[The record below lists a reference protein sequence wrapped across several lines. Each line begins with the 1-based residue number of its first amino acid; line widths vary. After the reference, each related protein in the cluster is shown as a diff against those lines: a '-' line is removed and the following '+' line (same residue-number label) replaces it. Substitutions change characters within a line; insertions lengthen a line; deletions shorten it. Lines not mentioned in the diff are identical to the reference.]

1 MVCSQYEFCIYKQ
14 IHPTTHQQIATKN
27 VKLSLID
34 YRNSSVFSYK
44 CWIFQLNIL
53 GQIERLIRMYCNKCA
68 TICEPALEWKIIQC
82 PSMSFQME
90 TRFSLAICFSPVGE
104 KFCNIS
110 TCCLAPVFITLHQF
124 ASTKKGKCVSSVGW
138 SSFCFS
144 FCIWCVTN
152 RTIMIEEDS
161 WSAPRYANHTY
172 IWRQIT

>member
-1 MVCSQYEFCIYKQ
+1 MFTIWILYLQTDSSHNPPAI
-14 IHPTTHQQIATKN
+14 KN
-27 VKLSLID
+27 VELSLID
-34 YRNSSVFSYK
+34 YRNSSVFFYK

-53 GQIERLIRMYCNKCA
+53 GQIECLIRMYCNKCA

-124 ASTKKGKCVSSVGW
+124 CKKKRRKKRKMCVVCGLEQ
-138 SSFCFS
+138 FLFLFLYFVC
-144 FCIWCVTN
+144 
-152 RTIMIEEDS
+152 
-161 WSAPRYANHTY
+161 HK
-172 IWRQIT
+172 